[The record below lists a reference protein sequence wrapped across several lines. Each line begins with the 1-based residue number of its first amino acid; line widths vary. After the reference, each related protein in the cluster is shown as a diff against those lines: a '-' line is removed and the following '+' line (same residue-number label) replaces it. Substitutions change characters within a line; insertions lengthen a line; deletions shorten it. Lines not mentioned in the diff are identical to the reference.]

1 MNLIFLPLFREGMI
15 CHASGDFTKPILQ
28 GYYLYYIVI
37 HDKKSKEY
45 QKPIC
50 DSDAFENEWMEVE
63 LKCYDVQ
70 NKTEFP
76 KFLQD
81 FVEITH
87 VVGPIYKQMYL
98 EIDSIQKSDRVE
110 WGHLR
115 YHKRMTPGMAYE
127 LVVQWLT
134 ASGSIVHDL
143 IYGWCRKAPQCGLQ
157 LIPIPAD
164 LLAEPFTEKSDPLR
178 GPIFIPLDLS
188 CLEKNGKDLFDD
200 FDKETHND
208 RLTLFQ
214 EAIVT
219 RFGFVPTEVES
230 VVGSNE
236 ANLDKQFV
244 HCTGNMFILVP
255 TGHQSMQLG
264 QCSTSKKKLKDGSNM
279 KSLSTNRIHSDHQ
292 NAANNLFMFRHANVI
307 NSTNRKF
314 GFLWSWNH
322 MIPNKRWRSL
332 TLSGSAGGE
341 LLPFRILDDFREF
354 CSNQNDRLIEFWD
367 ECWAQQLRNKK

>member
-1 MNLIFLPLFREGMI
+1 MI

-45 QKPIC
+45 HKPAY
-50 DSDAFENEWMEVE
+50 DSDTFENEWMEVE
-63 LKCYDVQ
+63 LKCHDEQ
-70 NKTEFP
+70 NENEIP

-81 FVEITH
+81 SVEITH
-87 VVGPIYKQMYL
+87 LVGPIYKQMYL
-98 EIDSIQKSDRVE
+98 EIDSLQKSDRVE

-115 YHKRMTPGMAYE
+115 YHKRMTPGNAYE

-143 IYGWCRKAPQCGLQ
+143 IYGWCRKAPHCGLQ

-178 GPIFIPLDLS
+178 GPIFIPLNSS
-188 CLEKNGKDLFDD
+188 CLEKNGKCLFDD

-208 RLTLFQ
+208 RLILFQ
-214 EAIVT
+214 EAIVV
-219 RFGFVPTEVES
+219 RFGFVRTDVET
-230 VVGSNE
+230 VIGSNE
-236 ANLDKQFV
+236 ATLDKQFV
-244 HCTGNMFILVP
+244 HCTGNMFILIP
-255 TGHQSMQLG
+255 TAHQSIKVG
-264 QCSTSKKKLKDGSNM
+264 QYSASNKRLKDGSNV
-279 KSLSTNRIHSDHQ
+279 KSLAINRIHSDHQ
-292 NAANNLFMFRHANVI
+292 HVANDLFMFRQANVI
-307 NSTNRKF
+307 NSTSRKL

-354 CSNQNDRLIEFWD
+354 CSNQNERLTMFWYD
-367 ECWAQQLRNKK
+367 CWDQKGCNKK